1 MKKEINPEYLTCPI
15 RQVINHFG
23 DKWSM
28 LVLYSLAQSETG
40 VMRFNELHAHM
51 SDCSQ
56 KMLSKTLKQLQESHL
71 IDRKVYPEVPPRV
84 EYWLTD
90 TGKSLIPAID
100 QLIGWAKTHFDEVV
114 RP

>member
-1 MKKEINPEYLTCPI
+1 
-15 RQVINHFG
+15 
-23 DKWSM
+23 M

>member
-15 RQVINHFG
+15 RQVISRFG

>member
-15 RQVINHFG
+15 RQVISRFG

-28 LVLYSLAQSETG
+28 LVLYSLNESPTG
-40 VMRFNELHAHM
+40 IMRFNELRAHM

-56 KMLSKTLKQLQESHL
+56 KMLSKTLKELQESHL
-71 IDRKVYPEVPPRV
+71 VDRKVYPEVPPRV

-90 TGKSLIPAID
+90 TGKSLIPAI
-100 QLIGWAKTHFDEVV
+100 QNLIAWAKDHFDAVV
-114 RP
+114 K